1 MNYNNKKFKPTQNS
15 ENGEVTDELVFTYK
29 QTENIL
35 TCEYSGEKIKQGQL
49 IGIVKQNGTIQMSY
63 HQVNLNN
70 QIRTGI
76 CTSKPEIL
84 QNGKIV
90 LVENWQWTNGDK
102 SKGKSKLLEV

>member
-1 MNYNNKKFKPTQNS
+1 MNLEDLTFYKKNGYLIKKNLINKN
-15 ENGEVTDELVFTYK
+15 
-29 QTENIL
+29 
-35 TCEYSGEKIKQGQL
+35 
-49 IGIVKQNGTIQMSY
+49 TI
-63 HQVNLNN
+63 VNLNN